1 MHCDDDIKLPI
12 LSRDISKILIGE
24 QEISRLVERLSREI
38 TENYQK
44 IVLEKKE
51 KLVLLS
57 VLNGAVV
64 FFVDLIRKLDL
75 PFEIT
80 FIYASSYGATTVSAG
95 DVEIKFGKNDT
106 ELKGAHVL
114 VVEDILDS
122 GNTLCKVMNKIK
134 EMGALSVR
142 LCTLLNKPDRRV
154 AHVCVDF
161 EGIVIPDEF
170 VVGYG
175 LDFAGKY
182 RNLPYIGVLKPEIY
196 SNI

>member
-1 MHCDDDIKLPI
+1 MQSQDNINLPT
-12 LSRDISKILIGE
+12 LSRDISKILIS
-24 QEISRLVERLSREI
+24 QNEIEEIVQRLANEIVDYYRE
-38 TENYQK
+38 T
-44 IVLEKKE
+44 VLVKKE
-51 KLVLLS
+51 NLVLLS

-80 FIYASSYGATTVSAG
+80 FIYASSYGNTTVSSG
-95 DVEIKFGKNDT
+95 DVEIKFGKN
-106 ELKGAHVL
+106 EGIFKNSHVL
-114 VVEDILDS
+114 VIEDILDS
-122 GNTLCKVMNKIK
+122 GKTLSKIMGK
-134 EMGALSVR
+134 IIEMGALSVK

-154 AHVCVDF
+154 THVDIDF
-161 EGIVIPDEF
+161 EGTVIPDEF

-175 LDFAGKY
+175 LDYAEKY